1 MQIGDLVRGKINE
14 LIGVVTKVNWTGDY
28 VTVYWFEIELPST
41 TWIHTFDLEAICNC
55 NLDNLS

>member
-1 MQIGDLVRGKINE
+1 MEVGDLVKGNLNE

-41 TWIHTFDLEAICNC
+41 TWIRTFDLEAICN
-55 NLDNLS
+55 